1 MADAITIA
9 AEMRER
15 AGKGAARAARRAG
28 RIPAVVYG
36 GKQPPLSITVD
47 ELEFN
52 RLWRDASFYTH
63 LYSVEA
69 DGKSHKVLARDVQLD
84 PVMDW
89 PIHVDFLRVSDRT
102 TISVAVPVHF
112 VNEEECPGL
121 KEGGVL
127 NIVRHEVEV
136 TCRAASIPDAIEID
150 LTGWNI
156 GDSIHISA
164 VKLPDGVEPT
174 VTDRDFTVATIAAPT
189 VVRDEAAEEQAEEA
203 EAAAEAEEA
212 EAEAEAESEG
222 GEESDEQS

>member
-28 RIPAVVYG
+28 RIPAVIYG
-36 GKQPPLSITVD
+36 GKQPPVSITVD

-52 RLWRDASFYTH
+52 RLWRDAAFYTH
-63 LYSVEA
+63 LYQVETG
-69 DGKSHKVLARDVQLD
+69 GKSHQVLARDVQLD

-102 TISVAVPVHF
+102 TISVAVPVQF
-112 VNEEECPGL
+112 VNEEESPGL

-127 NIVRHEVEV
+127 NIVRHEVEL
-136 TCRAASIPDAIEID
+136 TCRADSIPDAIEVD
-150 LTGWNI
+150 LAGWNI
-156 GDSIHISA
+156 GDTIHISA
-164 VKLPDGVEPT
+164 VPLPSGVEPT

-189 VVRDEAAEEQAEEA
+189 VVRDEAAEE
-203 EAAAEAEEA
+203 AAEA
-212 EAEAEAESEG
+212 EAEAEAAEAEEAGEETEAEG
-222 GEESDEQS
+222 GAESGEET